1 MNLKRTT
8 YWKLF
13 LLPLFTLLFSTML
26 GGCSDDKEEL
36 QDSQYGYV
44 QFKLYK
50 ATSYQQQ
57 EGTTRASLDKL
68 GEAQKVEIEMQYN
81 GTSITQTLVLNAYN
95 ESNAEYGVRSD
106 KLQLLV
112 GEYKIIGYRLLDKL
126 DEVITGVSVTSEET
140 FTVVSRGLTVKDL
153 TVDVQSRGTVT
164 FKLAKTG
171 LPANTRAAADDSY
184 LFSDIN
190 LIDITVT
197 NTFTHRTQSFEKLKV
212 TYKEEYEE
220 HQNPDNP
227 DDKYRDI
234 GVATCDSAVWLPT
247 GDYRVTGY
255 TVYRKSGAV
264 TTTLEY
270 NNTVSGEEFTV
281 KDNQLTE
288 HANVPIQLSATKEYI
303 KDYIALKA
311 IWDAM
316 DGKHWSYYGV
326 GEPAGANWN
335 FNKEM
340 DMWGDQPGV
349 TLDSEGRVVGLT
361 LEGFG
366 AKGEL
371 PDAIGQLTELRLL
384 ALGSHS
390 EKLGR
395 KLFEQ
400 NSWNPAMS
408 SEQRK
413 KLRTD
418 YGRTFLEYDVRE
430 GLSEMIQQSINGD
443 ARQKPIVKSNRV
455 STKTYSEEIAG
466 KLSND
471 ITGISKAV
479 MRLKKLQLFYIG
491 NSPIKAA
498 DICTSWTDENSE
510 YARQYMN
517 ENLSWSNLKELT
529 DIEVYNCPN
538 LTEMPDFLFQLP
550 EIQLLNLASNTGI
563 SGDQLTAD
571 WKRFA
576 QSAAS
581 RAKLQ
586 VFYLSYNNLEAFPD
600 GNVLPNMKKLAM
612 LDCYSNKLKTLQPFG
627 KDIKLV
633 QLNLSN
639 NQIEE
644 IPDEFCGFTNDVES
658 LNFSQNRLKYIPNIF
673 DASSV
678 QVMGSIDFSDN
689 LIGSEGGKNVKDEA
703 AFKGINA
710 STISL
715 AYNRIS
721 KFPTELFRTGS
732 PISTFNLSNNELE
745 TIPENSLKDA
755 NGNFKNSY
763 LLTSIDLRFNKLRS
777 LSDDFRATTLPY
789 LTNMDVSYNRFSK
802 FPTEPLN
809 SSQLRAFGIRHQR
822 DERGNRILREWPEG
836 ISSCPSLLQLQIG
849 ANDIRKVEEQ
859 INPRMWI
866 LEIKDNPNIS
876 IDVTHLCPY
885 LQAGMY
891 MLIYDKTQDI
901 RGCDILKQ

>member
-13 LLPLFTLLFSTML
+13 FLPLFAMLFGMVP

-36 QDSQYGYV
+36 QGSQYGYV

-50 ATSYQQQ
+50 AASYQQ
-57 EGTTRASLDKL
+57 EGTTRASLSLL
-68 GEAQKVEIEMQYN
+68 GNAQKVEVEMQYN

-95 ESNAEYGVRSD
+95 EANAEYGVRSD

-112 GEYKIIGYRLLDKL
+112 GEYKIVGYKLLDKL
-126 DEVITGVSVTSEET
+126 DEVITSVSVTSDET

-171 LPANTRAAADDSY
+171 LPATRATGDNSY

-190 LIDITVT
+190 LIDITVI
-197 NTFTHRTQSFEKLKV
+197 NTFSRETTTFKKLKV

-227 DDKYRDI
+227 DDKYMDI

-255 TVYRKSGAV
+255 VTYRKSGAV
-264 TTTLEY
+264 TTTLET
-270 NNTVSGEEFTV
+270 NNGVSGERFTIA
-281 KDNQLTE
+281 DNQLTE
-288 HANVPIQLSATKEYI
+288 YANVPIQLSATKEYI

-316 DGKHWSYYGV
+316 DGKNWSYYGT
-326 GEPAGANWN
+326 GEPAGTNWN

-340 DMWGDQPGV
+340 DMWGNQPGV

-366 AKGEL
+366 AKGQL
-371 PDAIGQLTELRLL
+371 PDAIGQLTELRML

-400 NSWNPAMS
+400 SSWSPNLS

-413 KLRTD
+413 SLRTD
-418 YGRTFLEYDVRE
+418 YSRTFLDYDVRE
-430 GLSEMIQQSINGD
+430 GLSEMMQQSINSD
-443 ARQKPIVKSNRV
+443 SQQKPILKSNRV
-455 STKTYSEEIAG
+455 SREAYSSEIAG
-466 KLSND
+466 KLSNE
-471 ITGISKAV
+471 ITGISQAV
-479 MRLKKLQLFYIG
+479 KRLTKLQLFYIG
-491 NSPIKAA
+491 NSPMTA
-498 DICTSWTDENSE
+498 DNICTGWIDENSE
-510 YARQYMN
+510 YAQQYKN

-529 DIEVYNCPN
+529 DIELYNCPN
-538 LTEMPDFLFQLP
+538 LERTPDFLYELP

-563 SGDQLTAD
+563 SGDQLKQD
-571 WKRFA
+571 WERFA

-581 RAKLQ
+581 QAKLQ
-586 VFYLSYNNLEAFPD
+586 VFYLSYNNLEEFPD
-600 GNVLPNMKKLAM
+600 GNILKNMKKLAM
-612 LDCYSNKLKTLQPFG
+612 LDCYDNKLKTLQPFG
-627 KDIKLV
+627 KEIKLV
-633 QLNLSN
+633 QLNLSYN
-639 NQIEE
+639 EIEE
-644 IPDEFCGFTNDVES
+644 IPDEFCGFTNEVET
-658 LNFSQNRLKYIPNIF
+658 LNFSNNKLKYIPNIF

-678 QVMGSIDFSDN
+678 HIMGSIDFSNN
-689 LIGSEGGKNVKDEA
+689 LIGSDGGKNVKDVA

-721 KFPTELFRTGS
+721 VFPTELFSTGS
-732 PISTFNLSNNELE
+732 PISTINLSNNELE
-745 TIPENSLKDA
+745 TIPENSLKSP
-755 NGNFKNSY
+755 NGNYKNTY
-763 LLTSIDLRFNKLRS
+763 LLTSIDLRFNKLTS

-789 LTNMDVSYNRFSK
+789 LSNMDVSYNCFSK

-809 SSQLRAFGIRHQR
+809 SSQLKAFGIRHQR
-822 DERGNRILREWPEG
+822 DEKGNRILREWPTG

-849 ANDIRKVEEQ
+849 SNDIRKIEEQ

-866 LEIKDNPNIS
+866 FEIKDNPNIS
-876 IDVTHLCPY
+876 IDITHLCPY
-885 LQAGMY
+885 IKAGMY
-891 MLIYDKTQDI
+891 LLIYDKTQDI